1 MSNGNCGRQRVN
13 LQWFSA
19 SRLMANYHYAKWC
32 MQQFSSLTF
41 ICDNMMLL
49 VLNEHLNA
57 SLVALTTC
65 ITAGEYQ
72 GMKNLWAHWPL
83 RSRPLGVIGM
93 DLTLKTFPWAHVS
106 LTCYQAEF
114 HWQFLCCNVTQSWI
128 IDRNFCPFGGTHS
141 EGVGQCNIYIWE
153 KKICNYKW
161 RKLIKSKKQR
171 RRRGIGGTS
180 D

>member
-19 SRLMANYHYAKWC
+19 SRLLANYHYAKWC
-32 MQQFSSLTF
+32 MQQFSSLNF

-57 SLVALTTC
+57 SLVALATC
-65 ITAGEYQ
+65 ITAGAYQ

-93 DLTLKTFPWAHVS
+93 DLTLKTFPRAFTGSSSAAMSPRAES
-106 LTCYQAEF
+106 LIETFAPLAGPTPREWGNAMF
-114 HWQFLCCNVTQSWI
+114 I
-128 IDRNFCPFGGTHS
+128 GP
-141 EGVGQCNIYIWE
+141 IWE
-153 KKICNYKW
+153 NLQLKIEKINKK
-161 RKLIKSKKQR
+161 
-171 RRRGIGGTS
+171 
-180 D
+180 